1 MIKSL
6 WIKFL
11 LLLFA
16 VCIIAISTAFLL
28 REFMISDFREYLE
41 GEKEDQAYLITA
53 SLESSFDKHSGWDR
67 EAAVENTVWALM
79 LGFDIAVYDEK
90 GNLVMDA
97 GQAAESLSP
106 LVKKRIAGILEP
118 RSDSG
123 ESDYIPYSLFLG
135 GREIGQVKLRFLNPH
150 KEKVFVKR
158 SDRFLVLSIMLLG
171 GFAVL
176 VSILFSKRLTDPIK
190 GLTKAAVD
198 LGEGDL
204 KRRVEISGVDEI
216 GRLSGAFNRM
226 AQAIETHESLRR
238 KLTANVAHELRT
250 PIAAMRGEL
259 EAMIDGY
266 IPAERESLQSL
277 YAEIGRLRKLLDGL
291 EELSRAE
298 ASSLNLERQSFEL
311 APFLANIVDRL
322 AVTSEERRISLEL
335 SCDEGLSIRADP
347 DRLSQIVI
355 NLISNAIK
363 ACGPGGRVVVAA
375 DRKGDNVR
383 ITVTDNGSGIKE
395 ADRPFIFERFYRV
408 SGNGLGLGLTIV
420 KELVEAH
427 GGKVTVSSEY
437 GKGSQFIVM
446 IPSVS

>member
-1 MIKSL
+1 MLKSL

-16 VCIIAISTAFLL
+16 VCLIAISTAFML

-41 GEKEDQAYLITA
+41 GEKEDRAYLITA
-53 SLESSFDKHSGWDR
+53 SLESSFDKHSGWDK
-67 EAAVENTVWALM
+67 EALAENTVWALM
-79 LGFDIAVYDEK
+79 LGVDVELYDEK
-90 GNLVMDA
+90 GNLVTDTD
-97 GQAAESLSP
+97 QAVEGLSP

-118 RSDSG
+118 GTDPG
-123 ESDYIPYSLFLG
+123 ASDYVPYSLFLG

-150 KEKVFVKR
+150 KEKTFVKR
-158 SDRFLVLSIMLLG
+158 SDRFLVLSIVALG

-176 VSILFSKRLTDPIK
+176 LSVLFSKKLTDPIK

-204 KRRVEISGVDEI
+204 KRRVEISGSDEI

-226 AQAIETHESLRR
+226 AQALETHEALRR
-238 KLTANVAHELRT
+238 KLTANIAHELRT

-259 EAMIDGY
+259 EAMMDGY
-266 IPAERESLQSL
+266 IPAEKDNLHSL
-277 YAEIGRLRKLLDGL
+277 YAEIGRLRKLLEGI

-298 ASSLNLERQSFEL
+298 ASSLNLGRQSFQL
-311 APFLANIVDRL
+311 APFLGNIIDRL
-322 AVTSEERRISLEL
+322 ASTSEEKHISLEL
-335 SCDEGLSIRADP
+335 SCDEGLYIRADP

-355 NLISNAIK
+355 NLVSNAVK

-375 DRKGDNVR
+375 DRQGNNVR
-383 ITVTDNGSGIKE
+383 LSVTDNGSGIKE
-395 ADRPFIFERFYRV
+395 KDLPFIFERFYKV

-427 GGKVTVSSEY
+427 GGKVTASSEY
-437 GKGSQFIVM
+437 GKGSEFIVL
-446 IPSVS
+446 IPSD

>member
-1 MIKSL
+1 M
-6 WIKFL
+6 
-11 LLLFA
+11 
-16 VCIIAISTAFLL
+16 
-28 REFMISDFREYLE
+28 
-41 GEKEDQAYLITA
+41 
-53 SLESSFDKHSGWDR
+53 
-67 EAAVENTVWALM
+67 
-79 LGFDIAVYDEK
+79 
-90 GNLVMDA
+90 
-97 GQAAESLSP
+97 
-106 LVKKRIAGILEP
+106 
-118 RSDSG
+118 
-123 ESDYIPYSLFLG
+123 
-135 GREIGQVKLRFLNPH
+135 
-150 KEKVFVKR
+150 
-158 SDRFLVLSIMLLG
+158 
-171 GFAVL
+171 
-176 VSILFSKRLTDPIK
+176 
-190 GLTKAAVD
+190 
-198 LGEGDL
+198 GEGDL